1 MVSEVEWVS
10 PLGLGSSCRSSKL
23 LAILGSSCLSSKLL
37 AVLLGSSKLLARASR
52 DKAEPSQSLLT
63 PDLRLSREG
72 GVDSAEGGVVGDD
85 AVVEREGGVGE
96 WWRGG
101 DDL

>member
-1 MVSEVEWVS
+1 MSCSQILPKICLLYLADFRSHVVSEVEWAS
-10 PLGLGSSCRSSKL
+10 PRS
-23 LAILGSSCLSSKLL
+23 LGSSCLSNN
-37 AVLLGSSKLLARASR
+37 LLARARR
-52 DKAEPSQSLLT
+52 DKAEPSQSLLR

-72 GVDSAEGGVVGDD
+72 GVERDGGVVGDE
-85 AVVEREGGVGE
+85 AVVESEGGVGE

>member
-1 MVSEVEWVS
+1 MRKIYVLYLADFRSHVVSEVEWVS
-10 PLGLGSSCRSSKL
+10 PRSLGSSRRSN
-23 LAILGSSCLSSKLL
+23 
-37 AVLLGSSKLLARASR
+37 KLLARASR
-52 DKAEPSQSLLT
+52 DKAEPSQSLLR

-72 GVDSAEGGVVGDD
+72 GVESEGGVVGDE
-85 AVVEREGGVGE
+85 AVVESEGGVGE

>member
-1 MVSEVEWVS
+1 MARLRVISFKVCLLYPADFRSHVVSEVEWVS
-10 PLGLGSSCRSSKL
+10 PRSLGSSCSSN
-23 LAILGSSCLSSKLL
+23 
-37 AVLLGSSKLLARASR
+37 KLLARARR

-72 GVDSAEGGVVGDD
+72 GVDSEGGVVGDD

-96 WWRGG
+96 RWRGG
-101 DDL
+101 EDL